1 MHMPG
6 HRTGQK
12 GGKIMF
18 TIVCGNYTSAEYE
31 TAQEAMEY
39 VDENVDE
46 IRNEGGRDYP
56 IQIVD
61 NNGDVV
67 AERGYVSNEELS
79 TWECV

>member
-1 MHMPG
+1 MQPG
-6 HRTGQK
+6 RAANTGRK
-12 GGKIMF
+12 ELIMF
-18 TIVCGNYTSAEYE
+18 TIVCGSYTSAEYE
-31 TAQEAMEY
+31 TAQEAMKY
-39 VDENVDE
+39 VDENIDE

-67 AERGYVSNEELS
+67 AERGYISQEELS

>member
-1 MHMPG
+1 M
-6 HRTGQK
+6 T
-12 GGKIMF
+12 KIKTKYTF
-18 TIVCGNYTSAEYE
+18 VCGNYTSAEYVS
-31 TAQEAMEY
+31 TKEAMDYADDNIEA
-39 VDENVDE
+39 

-67 AERGYVSNEELS
+67 AERGYISREELS